1 MRQRTAVERAIK
13 RIKLDFSSERL
24 TRRGNPAFQAHLDR
38 SLIAFHL
45 MLRLEGRG
53 TSPTRGSWPSSGV
66 NPCSGI
72 GDITSKLRTC
82 TRAAQHQTISL
93 AILHASES

>member
-1 MRQRTAVERAIK
+1 MEIEFTRLDHIDPSLPPMARRFKAIMRQRTAVERAIK

-45 MLRLEGRG
+45 MLRLE
-53 TSPTRGSWPSSGV
+53 
-66 NPCSGI
+66 
-72 GDITSKLRTC
+72 
-82 TRAAQHQTISL
+82 
-93 AILHASES
+93 